1 MTACTE
7 PEFRTLHAPADR
19 GHRMSE
25 LIRTELT
32 LFLREK
38 SGPAFGVGLPLLL
51 LIIFGNLPFYHERRA
66 DLGGLT
72 LLDAYVPILV
82 AFVLAMLAL
91 NVLPP
96 VLAGYR
102 ERGVLRRLRTTPVG
116 PVRVLAAQLIIT
128 LLTAVVSVTAL
139 LLVARL
145 AFGVGRPRQPA
156 GFGLTVVLATLA
168 LTAIGLLV
176 TVAARTGRAANAIGA
191 AVFYPLIFFGG
202 LFLPIQTMPDT
213 LRHISHA
220 TPMGAA
226 VTALQDSAQGHWP
239 TWESLVTLLVYAVVA
254 SAAAARWF
262 RWE

>member
-1 MTACTE
+1 MT
-7 PEFRTLHAPADR
+7 TLT
-19 GHRMSE
+19 
-25 LIRTELT
+25 LTELK

-51 LIIFGNLPFYHERRA
+51 LIIFGNLPFYHDRRA
-66 DLGGLT
+66 DLGGRT

-82 AFVLAMLAL
+82 AFVLATLAL

-102 ERGVLRRLRTTPVG
+102 EKGVLRRLRTTPVG

-139 LLVARL
+139 LLVARFG
-145 AFGVGRPRQPA
+145 FGVVLPRQLA
-156 GFGLTVVLATLA
+156 AFLLTTLLAALA
-168 LTAIGLLV
+168 MTAVGLLLAG
-176 TVAARTGRAANAIGA
+176 AAPGGRAANALGA
-191 AVFYPLIFFGG
+191 AVFYPMVFLGG
-202 LFLPIQTMPDT
+202 LFLPIPTMPAT

-220 TPMGAA
+220 SPLGAA
-226 VTALQDSAQGHWP
+226 VTAMQDATDGHWP
-239 TWESLVTLLVYAVVA
+239 HLLTVGTLAAWALAAAV
-254 SAAAARWF
+254 AAARFF